1 MPYRAPVAETV
12 FFIDHCTS
20 LKALAGKGEL
30 ADVSIDLVAQ
40 VLEEAGK
47 FASEKIAPLNRNGD
61 KEGTPFANGVVTMP
75 KGWKEVYRAWAE
87 AGWNALPAPVEY
99 GGQGLPSLVN
109 MSCVEYWHSAAM
121 AFGVGPMLTQAAIE
135 AMDAHASDELKERYL
150 RKLVSGEWMGT
161 MQLTEPQSGSDL
173 SGLRTRAERTKDGSY
188 RIKGQKIFITY
199 GEHDLTPNIIHFVL
213 ARLPDAPP
221 GTKGISLFLVP
232 KVHVKED
239 GSLGPRND
247 LRCGSL
253 EHKLG
258 IHASP
263 TCVMLYGENEGAVGY
278 LVGEENKGLAC
289 MFTMMN
295 LARLAVGVEGVAVAE
310 AAYQHALAYARERR
324 QGRANGKE
332 MSPII
337 AHPDVKRMLL
347 TMRALTAASRAICLK
362 NADAIDRSR
371 HLADKA
377 EREKAQEE
385 ANLLTPV
392 AKAFSTDSGIEVASL
407 GVQVHGGMGFI
418 EETGAAQF
426 YRDARITAIYEG
438 TNGIQAIDLVTRKI
452 GQAGG
457 ETLRRVLGGYRAI
470 ARRVSELNDPA
481 FGATAARLAD
491 AIAAAERAS
500 KHLLGEV
507 ATKLDSALASAT
519 PYQRLFGLTA
529 GAAYLAEMALAADAV
544 GKKDPA
550 NTARIATARFYA
562 ENLLPAVTGLEHSI
576 ISGADSV
583 TQSEAALAT

>member
-1 MPYRAPVAETV
+1 MPYRAPVAETM

-30 ADVSIDLVAQ
+30 ADVSIELVAQ

-47 FASEKIAPLNRNGD
+47 FASEKIAPLNRTGD

-87 AGWNALPAPVEY
+87 AGWNALPGPVEY

-173 SGLRTRAERTKDGSY
+173 SGLRTRADRAKDGTY

-199 GEHDLTPNIIHFVL
+199 GEHDLTSNIIHFVL

-232 KVHVKED
+232 KFLVKDD

-278 LVGEENKGLAC
+278 LIGEENKGLAC

-295 LARLAVGVEGVAVAE
+295 LARLAVGVEGVADRRSRVPARARLRPGTSAGARQRQGDE
-310 AAYQHALAYARERR
+310 PDHRAPGREAYAAHDARAHGSLARDLSQERGRDRPLASSRR
-324 QGRANGKE
+324 QGGACKRAGRGKLV
-332 MSPII
+332 
-337 AHPDVKRMLL
+337 D
-347 TMRALTAASRAICLK
+347 
-362 NADAIDRSR
+362 ADCQGVLDGQR
-371 HLADKA
+371 H
-377 EREKAQEE
+377 
-385 ANLLTPV
+385 
-392 AKAFSTDSGIEVASL
+392 
-407 GVQVHGGMGFI
+407 
-418 EETGAAQF
+418 
-426 YRDARITAIYEG
+426 
-438 TNGIQAIDLVTRKI
+438 
-452 GQAGG
+452 
-457 ETLRRVLGGYRAI
+457 
-470 ARRVSELNDPA
+470 
-481 FGATAARLAD
+481 
-491 AIAAAERAS
+491 
-500 KHLLGEV
+500 
-507 ATKLDSALASAT
+507 
-519 PYQRLFGLTA
+519 
-529 GAAYLAEMALAADAV
+529 
-544 GKKDPA
+544 
-550 NTARIATARFYA
+550 
-562 ENLLPAVTGLEHSI
+562 
-576 ISGADSV
+576 
-583 TQSEAALAT
+583 